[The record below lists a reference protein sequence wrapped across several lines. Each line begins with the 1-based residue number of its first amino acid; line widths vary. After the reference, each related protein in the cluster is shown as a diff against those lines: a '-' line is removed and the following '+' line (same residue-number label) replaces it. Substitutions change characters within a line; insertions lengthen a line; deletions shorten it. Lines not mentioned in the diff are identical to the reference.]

1 MIARLPIVLAIFAT
15 LAVLD
20 FAHGWTSATD
30 GQPLTCTPGII
41 ASYAYGLAGGGR

>member
-20 FAHGWTSATD
+20 FAHGWTSARD
-30 GQPLTCTPGII
+30 GKPLTCSPSVI
-41 ASYAYGLAGGGR
+41 ASYAYGLAGDGQ

>member
-15 LAVLD
+15 MAVID
-20 FAHGWTSATD
+20 FAHGWTSARD
-30 GQPLTCTPGII
+30 GQSLTCSPSVI